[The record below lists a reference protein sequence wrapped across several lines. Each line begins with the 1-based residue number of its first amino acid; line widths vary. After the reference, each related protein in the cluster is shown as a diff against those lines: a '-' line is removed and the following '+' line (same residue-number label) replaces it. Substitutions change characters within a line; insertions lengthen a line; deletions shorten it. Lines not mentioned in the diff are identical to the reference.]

1 MWDGYVVCVL
11 GWGTMGKSDVA
22 REKAKIA
29 LSANAGNSGSQF
41 RDINTTSL
49 PVARGVYRTFG
60 KRLLDVVFAI
70 AAVPLV
76 LPVFAAL
83 YFLVT
88 RDGGPFLYRHSR
100 IGKDGQV
107 FACLKIRTMIVGSES
122 ALKELLERSPDAR
135 KEWNE
140 TFKLK
145 NDPRI
150 TPIGRLLRKTSLDE
164 LPQIF
169 NVVLGDMSF
178 VGPRPITAEELVLY
192 GEAAKFY
199 KSVRPG
205 LTGPWQVAERR
216 DNDFGSRISRD
227 TEYVQNIGL
236 FSDLYY
242 IFATVPEVLFCKG
255 R

>member
-1 MWDGYVVCVL
+1 MLRFGL
-11 GWGTMGKSDVA
+11 GTMGKSDVA
-22 REKAKIA
+22 REQAKMA
-29 LSANAGNSGSQF
+29 LTAESGGSGSKF
-41 RDINTTSL
+41 ESKGRVSL
-49 PVARGVYRTFG
+49 PIDRGIYRTFG
-60 KRLLDVVFAI
+60 KRLLDVVFATLAI
-70 AAVPLV
+70 PLV
-76 LPVFAAL
+76 VPVFAVL
-83 YFLVT
+83 YFVVT
-88 RDGGPFLYRHSR
+88 RDNGSFLYRHDR
-100 IGKDGQV
+100 IGKGGRV
-107 FACLKIRTMIVGSES
+107 FACLKIRTMVVGSES
-122 ALKELLERSPDAR
+122 VLKALLESSPEAR

-150 TPIGRLLRKTSLDE
+150 TPIGKLLRKTSLDE

-169 NVVLGDMSF
+169 NVLFGDMSF

-216 DNDFGSRISRD
+216 DNDFGSRSNRD
-227 TEYVQNIGL
+227 TEYVQKIGL